1 MEPIAASAQ
10 VQFVDVPE
18 EHRGRRL
25 DNFLARLLKGVP
37 RSRLYRLVRRGEVRV
52 NGKRCR
58 PERRLERGDR
68 VRIPPFARVDGR
80 PPPAPGGRLAEAL
93 AGAVLLE
100 NERLLVI
107 DKPAGVAVHGGS
119 GVRLGLI
126 EAMRQLRPEWARL
139 ELAHRLDRD
148 TSGCL
153 VLAKDMAFLKDL
165 QRQLKDRSV
174 EKRYLALVTG
184 RWPES
189 LRLVDAPLAKNRLS
203 SGERVVRVEPSG
215 KPARTRFRPLRRL
228 SGTTL
233 IEAMPLTGRTHQIRV
248 HCLHAGHPIVGDGK
262 YRLGRGGPAA
272 GGRLRLHAA
281 AIGFA
286 ESPGG
291 AVVEVEAPAPDWA
304 SETG

>member
-1 MEPIAASAQ
+1 MDPITASGR
-10 VQFVDVPE
+10 VQFVDVPA
-18 EHRGRRL
+18 EHHGRRL

-37 RSRLYRLVRRGEVRV
+37 RSRLYRLIRRGEVRV
-52 NGKRCR
+52 NRKRCR
-58 PERRLERGDR
+58 PERRLERDDR
-68 VRIPPFARVDGR
+68 VRIPPFARTEGR
-80 PPPAPGGRLAEAL
+80 PPPAPGGWLAETL
-93 AGAVLLE
+93 ASAVLLE

-119 GVRLGLI
+119 GVRLGLV

-153 VLAKDMAFLKDL
+153 VLAKDMAFLKAL
-165 QRQLKDRSV
+165 QRQLKERSV

-203 SGERVVRVEPSG
+203 SGERVVRVEPAG

-228 SGTTL
+228 VETTL

-248 HCLHAGHPIVGDGK
+248 HCLHAGHPIVGDDK
-262 YRLGRGGPAA
+262 YRGGRGGA
-272 GGRLRLHAA
+272 GGGRMRLHAA
-281 AIGFA
+281 SIAFA
-286 ESPGG
+286 ESPGRG
-291 AVVEVEAPAPDWA
+291 AVQVEAPAPGWA
-304 SETG
+304 LEML